1 MLSVDVHVILRQL
14 NVTNTLFGYFIGEG
28 VSRKDEFVSIKNNVN
43 TNMPIIIRA
52 FLPSIIRAFLK
63 GQN

>member
-43 TNMPIIIRA
+43 TNMPSIIRA